1 MYRCTVVR
9 SHAAH
14 KSPKEGE
21 SLYMPRPPTTGA
33 VTIPNGVIINLVW
46 EDAGRVWLTELSGL
60 KTGTLTVD
68 QTLAN
73 ALFSAAKTSFTSS
86 GAQAEFASTVSFT
99 GVRVKDVNTANLAE
113 HESNGA
119 AILGTGTGTVSS
131 LNDALVVTK
140 RTAQSGKAFRGRM
153 YFGGL
158 AVTALDTPTHW
169 DPAKGQ
175 NLVNW
180 CTSLMASW
188 LTNGITAAVLGKHL
202 MAGTDH
208 AGNQLPERAAR
219 GVAITEFDI
228 ANSRKDS
235 QRRRLG
241 R

>member
-1 MYRCTVVR
+1 
-9 SHAAH
+9 
-14 KSPKEGE
+14 
-21 SLYMPRPPTTGA
+21 MPRPPTTGP
-33 VTIPNGVIINLVW
+33 VVVPSTVQVELVW
-46 EDAGRVWLTELSGL
+46 EGGGRTWLTELSGIVA
-60 KTGTLTVD
+60 GTITVD
-68 QTLAN
+68 QALAN
-73 ALFSAAKTSFTSS
+73 SLFTAAKGSFTTSGAEAEFATTTSFT
-86 GAQAEFASTVSFT
+86 A
-99 GVRVKDVNTANLAE
+99 VRVKDLRTANNAE

-119 AILGTGTGTVSS
+119 ALAGTGAGASAS

-153 YFGGL
+153 YFAGL
-158 AVTALDTPTHW
+158 AVSALDTTTHW

-180 CTSLMASW
+180 CQALLTSW
-188 LTNGITAAVLGKHL
+188 NTNGLQAAVVGKHL

-208 AGNQLPERAAR
+208 AGNVLAERNAR
-219 GVAITEFDI
+219 SVPITEFDI

>member
-1 MYRCTVVR
+1 M
-9 SHAAH
+9 
-14 KSPKEGE
+14 
-21 SLYMPRPPTTGA
+21 
-33 VTIPNGVIINLVW
+33 VW
-46 EDAGRVWLTELSGL
+46 QDASRVWLTELSGMV
-60 KTGTLTVD
+60 TGTITVD
-68 QTLAN
+68 QALAN
-73 ALFSAAKTSFTSS
+73 TLFSAAKTSFTSS
-86 GAQAEFASTVSFT
+86 GAQAEFATTVSFT
-99 GVRVKDVNTANLAE
+99 GIRVKDVRTANLAE

-119 AILGTGTGTVSS
+119 AIAGTGVGTVAS

-158 AVTALDTPTHW
+158 AVGALDTPTHW

-180 CTSLMASW
+180 CTSLLASW
-188 LTNGITAAVLGKHL
+188 NTSGLQAAVLGKHL

-208 AGNQLPERAAR
+208 AGNPLPERAAR
-219 GVAITEFDI
+219 AIPITEFDI